1 MKKSTVYIESSVISY
16 RTARPS
22 RDIVTAAHQRIT
34 QEWWEVVLPQVEAFV
49 SIFVI
54 EEIGLGDPAAAE
66 LRMSSVASCP
76 LLEVTLEV
84 DELAHVYHARL
95 QIPDRALADAYH
107 LALAAWHGMD
117 YLVSWNCSHIA
128 SGRIQRTIEEINSA
142 KGIRT
147 PFLCTP
153 EELMEV

>member
-1 MKKSTVYIESSVISY
+1 MKPTVYIESSVISY

-22 RDIVTAAHQRIT
+22 RDIVAAAHQRIT
-34 QEWWEVVLPQVEAFV
+34 QEWWDAVLPQVDAYV

-66 LRMSSVASCP
+66 LRLSCVTSLP
-76 LLEVTLEV
+76 LLEVTSEV
-84 DELAHVYHARL
+84 DELAREYHARL
-95 QIPDRALADAYH
+95 QIPDRALGDAYH

-117 YLVSWNCSHIA
+117 YLVSWNCAHIA
-128 SGRIQRTIEEINSA
+128 SGRIQRTVEEINSA
-142 KGIRT
+142 RGIRT